1 MDNNVQ
7 NDNKARLFEFI
18 FGREKKI
25 RNGLY
30 LCIMQ

>member
-18 FGREKKI
+18 FGREKI
-25 RNGLY
+25 RNGHY